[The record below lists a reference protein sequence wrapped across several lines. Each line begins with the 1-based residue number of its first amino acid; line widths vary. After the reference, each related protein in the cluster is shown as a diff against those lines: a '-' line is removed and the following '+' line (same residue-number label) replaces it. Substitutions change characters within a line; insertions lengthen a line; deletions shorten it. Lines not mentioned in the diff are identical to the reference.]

1 MRIIALLIAWSFI
14 AFAAPLLLTFKGN
27 EKISDDKLYDVLG
40 LRKPYPIEVW
50 EERPAIEP
58 VAISQSLSAL
68 TSFYRSKGFY
78 HAKITSETK
87 ETGVVFKIE
96 ENNPIR
102 IGDVTINSLLEVNSA
117 VTLRNDDVFDQEK
130 FSASKTEIK
139 KRYAQ
144 AGYCNAQFNAKAW
157 VDIETDHAYLLFE
170 ATPGDPCTFGSVS
183 VESTPNINGKLTA
196 SMLRFKEGDPYSVEA
211 IRQSYEALYA
221 QEGVTRVIINDNE
234 RNGSVV
240 PIMLNIEEAELPI
253 RFSAGLGYSSDEGI
267 TAQTG
272 IKHRNFLGDL
282 KTLSLDVHY
291 SPIKQ
296 EASGTFTLPLENRGL
311 LGAEIGYKN
320 EIFDGYKTES
330 TYEKFTAK
338 YQDTP
343 TSAMIGVLLDEVQ
356 TYQSKD
362 IIAFPNS
369 KLFIASPIGELNY
382 DTRDKPLN
390 PTKGYWLNAN
400 VMGSLYAPEFSDATY
415 FKSLLSAAYITSLN
429 DHVFGAK
436 VKLGTLRIY
445 DGSVPSSYRFYAG
458 GMNSNRAYTYRDLGP
473 KNSDGDPI
481 GFASI
486 TEGTLE
492 YRFPIYEEF
501 RGVLFSDVTFA
512 SQNILP
518 DYANDGYLGAGFGFR
533 YVTPVGPVAI
543 DFGINPE
550 DTAQYA
556 IHFRIGE
563 LF

>member
-1 MRIIALLIAWSFI
+1 MRIVMLLIAWTFCLLAS
-14 AFAAPLLLTFKGN
+14 PLTLTFEGN
-27 EKISDDKLYDVLG
+27 KKISDSSLYDALG

-50 EERPAIEP
+50 EDLPSIESAA
-58 VAISQSLSAL
+58 VSQSLSGL

-87 ETGVVFKIE
+87 DNAVVFKIE
-96 ENNPIR
+96 ENDPILV
-102 IGDVTINSLLEVNSA
+102 GDVKINSPIDVDSA
-117 VTLRNDDVFDQEK
+117 VSLQNNDVFDQEK
-130 FSASKTEIK
+130 FSASKAEIK

-144 AGYCNAQFNAKAW
+144 AGYCNAQFNSKAW
-157 VDIETDHAYLLFE
+157 VDIETNHAYLLFE
-170 ATPGDPCTFGSVS
+170 ATPGEPCTFGAVN

-196 SMLRFKEGDPYSVEA
+196 SMLRFKEGDPYNVEA

-253 RFSAGLGYSSDEGI
+253 RFTAGLGYSSDEGI

-282 KTLSLDVHY
+282 KTLSLDARY
-291 SPIKQ
+291 SPLKQ
-296 EASGTFTLPLENRGL
+296 EASGTFGLPLENRGL

-320 EIFDGYKTES
+320 EIFDGYKTAS
-330 TYEKFTAK
+330 TYEKLTAK
-338 YQDTP
+338 YQDKP
-343 TSAMIGVLLDEVQ
+343 ASAMMGILFDEVK

-362 IIAFPNS
+362 ITTFPNS

-400 VMGSLYAPEFSDATY
+400 VMGSLYTPGLSDATY
-415 FKSLLSAAYITSLN
+415 FKSLLSGAYITSI
-429 DHVFGAK
+429 DEQVFGAK
-436 VKLGTLRIY
+436 LKWGTLRVY

-458 GMNSNRAYTYRDLGP
+458 GMNSNRAYMYRDLGP

-486 TEGTLE
+486 TEGTVE
-492 YRFPIYEEF
+492 YRFPIYQEF

-512 SQNILP
+512 SQNIIP
-518 DYANDGYLGAGFGFR
+518 DYAKDGYLGIGFGFR

-543 DFGINPE
+543 DFGFNPE
-550 DTAQYA
+550 DFAQNA